1 MKNKKTFIG
10 VIVLLAVL
18 MLGIGYAALTNITLN
33 INGSATGVPDGANFS
48 VDFSDDTSKIVVD
61 KTNANTNVV
70 VDAKKTGTLEAKLD
84 VSNLTSKGESVTVTY
99 TIENNSDDLSANLT
113 LDPASY
119 KDDNFEINAV
129 LGSDSI
135 AKGESTTVTVTATL
149 LVTPVTEEVS
159 ASFKFAVEASPV
171 QP

>member
-1 MKNKKTFIG
+1 MKNKKTFVG
-10 VIVLLAVL
+10 VALLLAVL

-33 INGSATGVPDGANFS
+33 ITGTATGTPDGSNF
-48 VDFSDDTSKIVVD
+48 VVKFSDDASKIVVD
-61 KTNANTNVV
+61 KTKANGNASVV
-70 VDAKKTGTLEAKLD
+70 AEKTGDLSAKLE

-99 TIENNSDDLSANLT
+99 TIENNSKDLGAELV
-113 LDPASY
+113 LDPAGV
-119 KDDNFEINAV
+119 KDSNFEITAV

-149 LVTPVTEEVS
+149 LVTPVTADVS
-159 ASFKFAVEASPV
+159 TSFNFAVEAKPV

>member
-10 VIVLLAVL
+10 LIVLLAVL

-33 INGSATGVPDGANFS
+33 INGTATGIPDGSNFV
-48 VDFSDDTSKIVVD
+48 VDFSDDESKIVVD
-61 KTNANTNVV
+61 KSKANTNVV
-70 VDAKKTGTLEAKLD
+70 VDAKKTGTLKAKLD

-99 TIENNSDDLSANLT
+99 TIENNSKDLNADLELS
-113 LDPASY
+113 PASF
-119 KDDNFEINAV
+119 KDDNFEITAV
-129 LGSDSI
+129 LADDSI

-149 LVTPVTEEVS
+149 LVTPVTEDVS
-159 ASFKFAVEASPV
+159 TSFNFSVEASPV